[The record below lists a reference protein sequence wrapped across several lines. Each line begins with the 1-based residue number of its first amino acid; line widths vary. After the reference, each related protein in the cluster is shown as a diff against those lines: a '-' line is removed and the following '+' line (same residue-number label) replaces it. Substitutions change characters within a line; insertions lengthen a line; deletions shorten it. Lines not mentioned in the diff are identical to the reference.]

1 MRRLFAWTLTLWY
14 ALMVSGIY
22 LHVHYCCGRV
32 LDISLNPASAVCSSA
47 SPDDHGCHASHQPTE
62 TEKGCCSSTGCHSD
76 APTDHTDQTLSK
88 PCCSSD
94 DVYIA
99 IEDAHDK
106 SVFSLTFPLSTE
118 SLSAPF
124 QRPVSIV
131 KPPVTHPI
139 DARAGPPLY
148 LLFVS
153 RIDYA

>member
-32 LDISLNPASAVCSSA
+32 LDVSMNPASAVCSSA
-47 SPDDHGCHASHQPTE
+47 SPDDHGCHASHQPAE
-62 TEKGCCSSTGCHSD
+62 AQKACCSSTGCHSD
-76 APTDHTDQTLSK
+76 SSDPNTDHMWSK
-88 PCCSSD
+88 SCCSSD

-106 SVFSLTFPLSTE
+106 SAFSLNLH
-118 SLSAPF
+118 LAPAALHT
-124 QRPVSIV
+124 SIQHSV
-131 KPPVTHPI
+131 ASVQSPVTHSI